1 MSNNALWRL
10 DADNLAAYTEDVE
23 VMRKIH
29 CSYPDF
35 TPMATYEKDGVIY
48 ARQYRVPSKR
58 KRSARHLL
66 GVNVQK
72 T

>member
-1 MSNNALWRL
+1 MDNAIWKLNNSEHAI
-10 DADNLAAYTEDVE
+10 YTEDPE
-23 VMRKIH
+23 VMRKIRR
-29 CSYPDF
+29 SRPDF
-35 TPMATYEKDGVIY
+35 IEMATYEKDGVIY
-48 ARQYRVPSKR
+48 ARQYRIDSKR

>member
-1 MSNNALWRL
+1 MSNNALWRM
-10 DADNLAAYTEDVE
+10 DGDNLAAYTEDLE

-29 CSYPDF
+29 RSYPDF
-35 TPMATYEKDGVIY
+35 SLMATYEKDGVIY
-48 ARQYRVPSKR
+48 ARQYRIPSKR

-66 GVNVQK
+66 GVNVQQ